1 MSILK
6 RRKSMSSYLLHHTK
20 FIVPHNIDQIIETIV
35 LKPHG
40 NSKFKET
47 FRPTMHSMNE
57 DCKAKVQNDSRPAR
71 YVINKFENADI
82 FFQRD
87 TDSVVPRKTRQTNT
101 QPFSQI

>member
-6 RRKSMSSYLLHHTK
+6 RLKSMSSYLLHHTK
-20 FIVPHNIDQIIETIV
+20 FIAPYNIDQIIETIV

-47 FRPTMHSMNE
+47 FRLTMLSMKE
-57 DCKAKVQNDSRPAR
+57 DCKAKVKNDSRPAR
-71 YVINKFENADI
+71 YIINKFENAGI

-87 TDSVVPRKTRQTNT
+87 TDSVVPRKTG
-101 QPFSQI
+101 QINNF

>member
-6 RRKSMSSYLLHHTK
+6 RLKSMSSCLLHHTK
-20 FIVPHNIDQIIETIV
+20 FIVPYNIDQIIETIV
-35 LKPHG
+35 LKSHG

-47 FRPTMHSMNE
+47 FPLTMHSMKE

-71 YVINKFENADI
+71 FIINKFENADI

-87 TDSVVPRKTRQTNT
+87 TDSVVPRKT
-101 QPFSQI
+101 SQINNF